1 MPFLSDTVI
10 CFDLDDTLYKEI
22 DYLKSAYRE
31 IAMSVGHPEAA
42 VRMLDWYYAKE
53 NAFEKLIET
62 YGLSIT
68 ITDCLKIYR
77 NHFPEIS
84 LDAGVKEFLVEL
96 KDNGAKLGLIS
107 DGRSITQRNKIKALG
122 LEGLFDIEIISEE
135 FGSEKPSL
143 KNYQVVMDKFSE
155 QQKFIYVGDNP
166 AKDFIAPNQLG
177 WDSVCLLDDGRNIHK
192 QDFDLPKGY
201 LPKERIVVL
210 IDLRFTINCN
220 S

>member
-22 DYLKSAYRE
+22 DYLKSAYKE
-31 IAMSVGHPEAA
+31 IAVTVGHPEAA
-42 VRMLDWYYAKE
+42 VRMLDWYYSKE

-68 ITDCLKIYR
+68 VSDCLKIYR

-143 KNYQVVMDKFSE
+143 KNYQAVMDKFPE
-155 QQKFIYVGDNP
+155 RQRFIYVGDNP

-177 WDSVCLLDDGRNIHK
+177 WGTYCLKDEGRNIHEQNMSLAK
-192 QDFDLPKGY
+192 EFLPQH
-201 LPKERIVVL
+201 V
-210 IDLRFTINCN
+210 INKIEEII
-220 S
+220 

>member
-68 ITDCLKIYR
+68 ASDCLKIYR
-77 NHFPEIS
+77 NHFPDIS
-84 LDAGVKEFLVEL
+84 LDAGVKEFLVEM

-122 LEGLFDIEIISEE
+122 LEGFFDIEIISEE

-143 KNYQVVMDKFSE
+143 KNYQAVLDKFPE
-155 QQKFIYVGDNP
+155 RQKFIYVGDNP
-166 AKDFIAPNQLG
+166 TKDFIAPNQLG
-177 WDSVCLLDDGRNIHK
+177 WKTYCLENDGRNIHEQSMSLAK
-192 QDFDLPKGY
+192 DFLPQH
-201 LPKERIVVL
+201 RINRL
-210 IDLRFTINCN
+210 EEII
-220 S
+220 